1 MCCQVVNCQYE
12 EMSENVFQ
20 VKYEKS
26 ARHKG
31 MLAVWSV
38 TAVSLVVCMKLVN
51 SSQPAVWSV
60 TAGSLVLMQLMCVC
74 RENCVQEAGETDCHC
89 DADSD
94 CRCRRTVRD

>member
-12 EMSENVFQ
+12 ETSENVFQ

-38 TAVSLVVCMKLVN
+38 TA
-51 SSQPAVWSV
+51 
-60 TAGSLVLMQLMCVC
+60 GSLVLMQLLCVC
-74 RENCVQEAGETDCHC
+74 RENCVQEAGETDCHS